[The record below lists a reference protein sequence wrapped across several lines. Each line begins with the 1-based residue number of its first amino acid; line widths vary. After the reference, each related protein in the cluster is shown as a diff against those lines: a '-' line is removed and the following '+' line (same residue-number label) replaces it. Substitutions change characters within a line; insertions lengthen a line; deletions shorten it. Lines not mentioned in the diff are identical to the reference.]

1 MRAIK
6 KFLALLL
13 ATATGL
19 SLFAGCGS
27 DAVTPETTVAPTE
40 AKEAKTSLKVLTLGH
55 SLAVDSCYMLS
66 LIAAAEGYTEL
77 TVGTLYYSGCALS
90 RHVQYMTTDAREY
103 RLYISNS
110 ADVSTPRETIE
121 DITMGEAV
129 RFTDWDVIVLQ
140 GSTFEVAEDTG
151 LTNGNIQLLQKFV
164 NDNKL
169 NPDAVFAWHLFWSP
183 ATDPELIA
191 MHPTKP
197 DPITG
202 KYVKYDTDRIKLF
215 DAMAQCVGKYIS
227 TDETF
232 QFVIPSGTAFENA
245 MTCYMEENE
254 LLRDYGHA
262 NDLGRLITGYTW
274 YCTLRGIDHLEALKL
289 TTIPKAYFK
298 STVSNEDRVLTEH
311 EQALV
316 LESVN
321 HALKNPLQITQST
334 FTERPAQ

>member
-6 KFLALLL
+6 KLLALLL

-77 TVGTLYYSGCALS
+77 TVGTLYYSGCSLS

-110 ADVSTPRETIE
+110 ANVSTPRETIE

-140 GSTFEVAEDTG
+140 GSTFEVADDAG
-151 LTNGNIQLLQKFV
+151 LTNGNIQLLQ
-164 NDNKL
+164 
-169 NPDAVFAWHLFWSP
+169 
-183 ATDPELIA
+183 
-191 MHPTKP
+191 
-197 DPITG
+197 
-202 KYVKYDTDRIKLF
+202 
-215 DAMAQCVGKYIS
+215 
-227 TDETF
+227 
-232 QFVIPSGTAFENA
+232 
-245 MTCYMEENE
+245 
-254 LLRDYGHA
+254 
-262 NDLGRLITGYTW
+262 
-274 YCTLRGIDHLEALKL
+274 
-289 TTIPKAYFK
+289 
-298 STVSNEDRVLTEH
+298 
-311 EQALV
+311 
-316 LESVN
+316 
-321 HALKNPLQITQST
+321 
-334 FTERPAQ
+334 